1 MARCR
6 WLFGK
11 VALRADPDM
20 GPSLVFVR
28 LPGRACF
35 VAAALTW
42 LVCMCVCVCVCACV
56 CVRAFVQV
64 VEYFNSIFV
73 ATLMTDTTVAS
84 GILLV
89 TCMLRV

>member
-1 MARCR
+1 M
-6 WLFGK
+6 
-11 VALRADPDM
+11 
-20 GPSLVFVR
+20 
-28 LPGRACF
+28 
-35 VAAALTW
+35 
-42 LVCMCVCVCVCACV
+42 CVCVCACV

-73 ATLMTDTTVAS
+73 ATLMTDTTIAS

>member
-11 VALRADPDM
+11 VALIPTWAL
-20 GPSLVFVR
+20 PSCLYVCQAVPALWLRR
-28 LPGRACF
+28 LLGLC
-35 VAAALTW
+35 V
-42 LVCMCVCVCVCACV
+42 CVCVCVCACV

-73 ATLMTDTTVAS
+73 ATLMTDTTIAS